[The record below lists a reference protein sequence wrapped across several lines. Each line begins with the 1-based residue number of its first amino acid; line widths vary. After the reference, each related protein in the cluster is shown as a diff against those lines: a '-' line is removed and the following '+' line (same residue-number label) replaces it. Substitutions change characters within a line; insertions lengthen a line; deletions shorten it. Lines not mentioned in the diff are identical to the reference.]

1 MSFHGLCSSLLVYV
15 LFEIISLMCG
25 VNIVHEGCEILDM
38 QSRGGGLNR
47 ATPTIKW
54 GIGIYCRAIRIEQP

>member
-15 LFEIISLMCG
+15 LFETISLMCG

-38 QSRGGGLNR
+38 QSRWGGGGGVSKSCH
-47 ATPTIKW
+47 TH
-54 GIGIYCRAIRIEQP
+54 Y